1 MAHEVIM
8 LQKEDLMEVVA
19 EIVESLFGD
28 RLPQKQ
34 DTEKDEY
41 LTREEACARL
51 HVTYSTI
58 WRMAE
63 RGVLHVHKLGR
74 RNLYSKKEID
84 ELIAHGAPLESSSK

>member
-1 MAHEVIM
+1 MAQEVIM

-19 EIVESLFGD
+19 EIVESLYGGK
-28 RLPQKQ
+28 LPQKQ
-34 DTEKDEY
+34 DMENDEY

-51 HVTYSTI
+51 HVTFSTI

-63 RGVLHVHKLGR
+63 RGVLHYHKLGR

-84 ELIAHGAPLESSSK
+84 ELIANGVPVESTAK